1 MERPLTGYG
10 FMAFWRTRDV
20 FSAEMAK
27 FWANLAAHSLDG
39 YPDIALTTGLRVL
52 RRRCCSFV
60 MPLVNF
66 HSRADGEANLMLSLL
81 FLRFWPFGIYV
92 NCFEP
97 ALFDRGNPVWFCL
110 LSASFGLHFL
120 ARYRVRP

>member
-1 MERPLTGYG
+1 VTP
-10 FMAFWRTRDV
+10 
-20 FSAEMAK
+20 SAN

-39 YPDIALTTGLRVL
+39 YLDIALTTGLRGLASTLLLIV
-52 RRRCCSFV
+52 V

-66 HSRADGEANLMLSLL
+66 HNRADGEANLVLSLL

-92 NCFEP
+92 NCFES
-97 ALFDRGNPVWFCL
+97 ALFDRGNPIWFCL
-110 LSASFGLHFL
+110 LCASFGLHFL

>member
-1 MERPLTGYG
+1 VTSFPH
-10 FMAFWRTRDV
+10 
-20 FSAEMAK
+20 

-39 YPDIALTTGLRVL
+39 YLDIALTTGLPGLASTLLLIV
-52 RRRCCSFV
+52 V

-66 HSRADGEANLMLSLL
+66 HNRADGEANRVLSLL

-92 NCFEP
+92 NCFES
-97 ALFDRGNPVWFCL
+97 ALFDRGNPIWFCL
-110 LSASFGLHFL
+110 QSASFGLYFV

>member
-1 MERPLTGYG
+1 
-10 FMAFWRTRDV
+10 MAFWRTRDV
-20 FSAEMAK
+20 LSAEMGN

-39 YPDIALTTGLRVL
+39 YLDIALTTLLLIV
-52 RRRCCSFV
+52 V

-66 HSRADGEANLMLSLL
+66 HNRADGEANLVLSLL

-92 NCFEP
+92 NCFES
-97 ALFDRGNPVWFCL
+97 AVFDRGNPIWFWL
-110 LSASFGLHFL
+110 LSAFFGLHFL